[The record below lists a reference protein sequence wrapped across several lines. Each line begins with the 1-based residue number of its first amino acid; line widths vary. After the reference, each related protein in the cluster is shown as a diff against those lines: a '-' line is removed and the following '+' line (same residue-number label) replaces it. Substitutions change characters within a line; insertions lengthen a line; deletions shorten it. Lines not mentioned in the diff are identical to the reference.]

1 MSSARVIF
9 CVCAASVAG
18 GGGGGGGGIALIAAA
33 WSAAF
38 VTATTGVA
46 VGGLPPRSLF
56 LALLPILL
64 GLEGFPALLKKV

>member
-18 GGGGGGGGIALIAAA
+18 GGGGGGGGIAAA

-46 VGGLPPRSLF
+46 IGGLPPRSLF